1 MKSFNLLTILLLSIM
16 ITSCGREEEVVN
28 QAIADSVESAI
39 SAIAGVADEQAGE
52 TVTSSEPTPIENLL
66 NNLTIIPSAYAAVCS
81 GRAFNQACS
90 SGVRS
95 ISYSNCTIGSSSH
108 TLSGNVSLTYSDS
121 ANCDIDTNGE
131 TVTRTYDFTR
141 TTNWGAKIRTFS
153 SSKTDYEGNTYGGGG
168 RLTKTASGFDL
179 TVLGKH
185 RTRTTAGG
193 RAALDI
199 SMRTTSDIS
208 LDQIAR
214 NNRTINGGTFVI
226 AHNLA
231 KYKVS
236 LSPSNLT
243 YTSSCCY
250 PTGGTI
256 NVTYSGII
264 SGSGSVTFTS
274 CGSAT
279 LSRDAESYDITFYSC
294 E

>member
-1 MKSFNLLTILLLSIM
+1 MKLINIILLSFIILF
-16 ITSCGREEEVVN
+16 TSCGKEEEIVN

-39 SAIAGVADEQAGE
+39 AAMAGAADDQAGE
-52 TVTSSEPTPIENLL
+52 SIASVAPSSLEKLLQHANLIS
-66 NNLTIIPSAYAAVCS
+66 TAHAATCT
-81 GRAFNQACS
+81 GRAYNQTCS

-95 ISYSNCTIGSSSH
+95 ISYNNCSIGVSSH
-108 TLSGNVSLTYSDS
+108 TLSGNVSLTYSDTS
-121 ANCDIDTNGE
+121 NCEVDTNGE

-141 TTNWGAKIRTFS
+141 TTGWGAKVRTFS
-153 SSKTDYEGNTYGGGG
+153 STKTDYEGNSYGGGG
-168 RLTKTASGFDL
+168 RLTRTASGFDL
-179 TVLGKH
+179 TILGKH

-199 SMRTTSDIS
+199 SMRTTSDIG
-208 LDQIAR
+208 LDKLAR
-214 NNRTINGGTFVI
+214 NNRTVNGGTFVI
-226 AHNLA
+226 AHNLS

-274 CGSAT
+274 CGNAT
-279 LSRDAESYDITFYSC
+279 LSRDAESYDISFYSC